1 MAQKIS
7 VINSRPM
14 ETPGIEGVSVAK
26 VLKWHEK
33 GINRNGDRPQIETGT
48 DPGSVLGKTESWQQ
62 SKMFP
67 DEMKARRGNYRV

>member
-7 VINSRPM
+7 VINPRPM

-33 GINRNGDRPQIETGT
+33 GINRNGDRPR
-48 DPGSVLGKTESWQQ
+48 LGFRQNRELAT
-62 SKMFP
+62 
-67 DEMKARRGNYRV
+67 V